1 MRPFSRRFSMKLNT
15 LTKVTTCE
23 GGKAVAFSPFEELK
37 RAVSACFLWEN
48 VFYEDGASLAQRIAA
63 LVPRCK
69 PADVAALAV
78 DLRTTGRIRHA
89 PLLLVRELARY
100 PAPPHL
106 IRDTLFA
113 VVQRPD
119 ELSEFLSIYWK
130 DGKQPLTRQVKLG
143 LALAFAKFNEYS
155 LAKYNGGQAA
165 IKLRDVLFMIHAKP
179 KDEEQAALW
188 KRLVDGTLAAP
199 DTWEV
204 QLSAGADKR
213 ATFERLI
220 REGSLGYLA
229 LLRNLRK
236 MAEVGV
242 DEALVIHA
250 LLDGAAKSKALPFR
264 FVAAGAAAPQ
274 WKATLSVAMQ
284 AAIKDHPRTT
294 GKTVVLVDV
303 SGSMDAAMSAK
314 SDLTRLDGATALA
327 MMLMAISPDCAVYT
341 FSERLEKVASVQG
354 FGLQEGILASQP
366 HRSTYLG
373 RAVTELNTLESYDRL
388 IVITDEQS
396 ADAVPNPKGKGYV
409 INVATDKNGIAQ
421 DAWTK
426 INGFSEQVVKF
437 IMEQEC
443 STLS

>member
-1 MRPFSRRFSMKLNT
+1 MKLNVVP
-15 LTKVTTCE
+15 KVTTHE
-23 GGKAVAFSPFEELK
+23 GGKAAAFPPFEELK

-48 VFYEDGASLAQRIAA
+48 VFYEDGTSLAQRIAA
-63 LVPRCK
+63 LVPKCK

-78 DLRTTGRIRHA
+78 DLRTNGRIRHA
-89 PLLLVRELARY
+89 PLLLVRELARH
-100 PAPPHL
+100 PATVPHL
-106 IRDTLFA
+106 VRDTLFA

-188 KRLVDGTLAAP
+188 KRLVDGTLATP

-242 DEALVIHA
+242 EEALIMSA
-250 LLDGAAKSKALPFR
+250 LLEGAAKSKALPFR
-264 FVAAGAAAPQ
+264 FVAAGSAAPQ
-274 WKATLSVAMQ
+274 WKATLGVAMQ
-284 AAIKDHPRTT
+284 TALSDHPRMA
-294 GKTVVLVDV
+294 GRTVVLVDV
-303 SGSMDAAMSAK
+303 SGSMSSAMSAK
-314 SDLTRLDGATALA
+314 SDITRFEGAAALA
-327 MMLMAISPDCAVYT
+327 MMLMAISPDCVVYT
-341 FSERLEKVASVQG
+341 FSRELAKVAPVQG
-354 FGLQEGILASQP
+354 FALYDAMQASQP
-366 HRSTYLG
+366 MRDTYLG
-373 RAVTELNTLESYDRL
+373 KAVKELQALEECDRL

-396 ADAVPNPKGKGYV
+396 ADAVPAPIGRGYV

-421 DAWTK
+421 GAWTK